1 MGYNGGIVT
10 AGGLLSPMT
19 LLVIYLAIAIGVSF
33 LCSVLEAVLLSVS
46 PGFVE
51 TTLAEK
57 PRRGLVLK
65 SVKDRIDESL
75 SSILILN
82 TFAHTMG
89 AAGVGAQAVR
99 VFGAQWESLIAFL
112 LTLAILYL
120 SEIIPKTLGAVFWKQ
135 LALPAAVVI
144 RLLVRLLFPFVWL
157 SGLLTRLFS
166 SDDSAPISREELS
179 ALARLGERHGALAT
193 QESELLE
200 NILRLRGT
208 RTGEILTP
216 RTVVTAL
223 DNEQSVEEALHELE
237 NVPFTR
243 IPVYEDG
250 LDSIV
255 GVVLRPKLLE
265 LQRRGEADQPLS
277 KSTLPLHRVSEEL
290 PVLMLLDQFIKRR
303 EHLFLVEDQYGQTA
317 GIVTLEDAVETLLGR
332 EIMDESDTVED
343 MQQLAKANYRR
354 RLRKSR
360 GEA

>member
-1 MGYNGGIVT
+1 
-10 AGGLLSPMT
+10 MT

-33 LCSVLEAVLLSVS
+33 LCSVLEAVLLSVT
-46 PGFVE
+46 PGYVE
-51 TTLAEK
+51 TALADK
-57 PRRGLVLK
+57 PRRAQVLK
-65 SVKDRIDESL
+65 NVKDRIDESL

-99 VFGAQWESLIAFL
+99 VFGPQWESLIAFL

-144 RLLVRLLFPFVWL
+144 RMLVRLLFPFVWL

-166 SDDSAPISREELS
+166 SDNSVPVSREELA
-179 ALARLGERHGALAT
+179 ALAKLGERHGALAT

-200 NILRLRGT
+200 NILALRGT

-223 DNEQSVEEALHELE
+223 DLDQTVEQALHRLE
-237 NVPFTR
+237 EVPFTR
-243 IPVYEDG
+243 IPVFETD

-255 GVVLRPKLLE
+255 GVALRPKLLE
-265 LQRRGEADQPLS
+265 LQRRGEAGQPLS
-277 KSTLPLHRVSEEL
+277 SATQPVHRVSEEL

-303 EHLFLVEDQYGQTA
+303 AHLFLVEDQYGQTA

>member
-1 MGYNGGIVT
+1 
-10 AGGLLSPMT
+10 MT
-19 LLVIYLAIAIGVSF
+19 LLIVYLSIAIGISF

-46 PGFVE
+46 PGYVE

-57 PRRGLVLK
+57 PRRALVLK

-99 VFGAQWESLIAFL
+99 VFGPEWESLIAFL

-135 LALPAAVVI
+135 LALPAAMI
-144 RLLVRLLFPFVWL
+144 IQLLTRLLFPFVWV
-157 SGLLTRLFS
+157 SSQLTRLFS
-166 SDDSAPISREELS
+166 SDDSAPVSREELA
-179 ALARLGERHGALAT
+179 ALAKLGERHGALAT

-200 NILRLRGT
+200 NILALRGT

-223 DNEQSVEEALHELE
+223 DLEQTVEQALHQMED
-237 NVPFTR
+237 VPFTR
-243 IPVYEDG
+243 IPVYEND
-250 LDSIV
+250 LDTVV

-265 LQRRGEADQPLS
+265 LQRRGDAEQPLS
-277 KSTLPLHRVSEEL
+277 KCTLPVHRVSEEL

-303 EHLFLVEDQYGQTA
+303 EHLFLVEDEYGQTS

-343 MQQLAKANYRR
+343 MQQLAKSNYRR
-354 RLRKSR
+354 RLRKTRSDD
-360 GEA
+360 

>member
-1 MGYNGGIVT
+1 
-10 AGGLLSPMT
+10 MT
-19 LLVIYLAIAIGVSF
+19 LLVIYLSIAIGVSF
-33 LCSVLEAVLLSVS
+33 LCSILEAVLLSVT
-46 PGFVE
+46 PGYVE
-51 TTLAEK
+51 TALAEK
-57 PRRGLVLK
+57 PRRALVLK
-65 SVKDRIDESL
+65 NVKDRIDESL

-135 LALPAAVVI
+135 LALPAAMVI
-144 RLLVRLLFPFVWL
+144 RLLVRLLFPFVWF
-157 SGLLTRLFS
+157 SSLLTRLFS
-166 SDDSAPISREELS
+166 AGDQVPVSREELA
-179 ALARLGERHGALAT
+179 ALAKLGERHGALAT

-223 DNEQSVEEALHELE
+223 DLDQTVEQALHKLE

-243 IPVYEDG
+243 IPVYEND
-250 LDSIV
+250 LDSVV

-265 LQRRGEADQPLS
+265 LQRQGEAEQPLS
-277 KSTLPLHRVSEEL
+277 KATQPLHRVSEEL

-303 EHLFLVEDQYGQTA
+303 EHLFLAEDQYGQTA